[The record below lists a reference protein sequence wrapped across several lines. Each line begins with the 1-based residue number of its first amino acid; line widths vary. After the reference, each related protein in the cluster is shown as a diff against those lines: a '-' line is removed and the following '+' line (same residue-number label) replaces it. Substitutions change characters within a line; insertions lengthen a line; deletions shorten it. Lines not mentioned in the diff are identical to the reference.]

1 MEPSKQC
8 KFKDSLCKLL
18 LKLFNTSDQPFQI
31 LGYNAKSV
39 HQISILEYYKM
50 RVKKNASFEKTYCN
64 NKKSALEHYFLN
76 TKVAQTK
83 KIKMKDLQVEQSNL
97 TLIPL

>member
-1 MEPSKQC
+1 
-8 KFKDSLCKLL
+8 
-18 LKLFNTSDQPFQI
+18 
-31 LGYNAKSV
+31 
-39 HQISILEYYKM
+39 M